1 MAVLSCEP
9 NKGMK
14 AVATIEEKIALV
26 REGRSEFETLELALE
41 DDMESVDKLI
51 DVFARGV
58 KLDMLN
64 GRKAKRIIASLMK
77 VKHALAEVSADV
89 HDIHG
94 EGTKIAKDND
104 ADGELPGEF
113 VVFGGGGR

>member
-1 MAVLSCEP
+1 MA
-9 NKGMK
+9 N
-14 AVATIEEKIALV
+14 IEEKIALV

-77 VKHALAEVSADV
+77 VKHALSEVSADV

-94 EGTKIAKDND
+94 EGTKIAKDNE